1 MEMTE
6 MMEKIVSPVMK
17 PLMRALS
24 KVEALPGIKTLSDS
38 QSRRFTAEEVAGY
51 LRSQT
56 LAQDCALE
64 IGRLIQPGW
73 SEKQAVKAMDI
84 WLRDHGVKSFFHKP
98 FAWWG
103 SRSRFDGIK
112 NYRAYQATDQR
123 LLEGDIFILDVAPI
137 VDGFISDIGMSAVLG
152 DNPAFDQGLRFLTA
166 LRAEIPQLVTSLRH
180 GASVWRA
187 VDQKITAA
195 GYENIHVK
203 YPFGVLG
210 HRVYRTE
217 SAGDVGILNFGWQSF
232 WEITSRG
239 IFGQLLNAD
248 FSGSMEGL
256 WAIEP
261 QIGGRDWGM
270 KFEEILVVEDGQARW
285 LNPEPRWYLRR
296 SNDSNQVH

>member
-1 MEMTE
+1 MD
-6 MMEKIVSPVMK
+6 MMDRFVGPVMK
-17 PLMRALS
+17 PILRALS
-24 KVEALPGIKTLSDS
+24 KVESLPGIKTLSDS
-38 QSRRFTAEEVAGY
+38 QSRALTEKELAGY

-73 SEKQAVKAMDI
+73 SERQAVTAMDI
-84 WLRDHGVKSFFHKP
+84 WLRDHGVKSYFHKP

-103 SRSRFDGIK
+103 TRSRFDGIH
-112 NYRAYQATDQR
+112 NYRAYQATERR
-123 LLEGDIFILDVAPI
+123 LLEGEIFILDVAPI
-137 VDGFISDIGMSAVLG
+137 VGGFISDIGMSGVVG
-152 DNPAFDQGLRFLTA
+152 ENPEFDQGLRFLTD
-166 LRAEIPQLVTSLRH
+166 LRAEIPKLVTSMGH
-180 GASVWRA
+180 GASVWKA
-187 VDQKITAA
+187 VDHKIKLA

-217 SAGDVGILNFGWQSF
+217 SVGDVGILNFGWQSF

-256 WAIEP
+256 WAVEP
-261 QIGGRDWGM
+261 QIGGRHWGM
-270 KFEEILVVEDGQARW
+270 KFEEILVVEGGQARW
-285 LNPEPRWYLRR
+285 LNPEPRWFLRR
-296 SNDSNQVH
+296 STNIGSIN

>member
-1 MEMTE
+1 MEYIG
-6 MMEKIVSPVMK
+6 KLFDPVVK
-17 PLMRALS
+17 PVMRALS
-24 KVEALPGIKTLSDS
+24 KVESLPGVRALSDA
-38 QSRRFTAEEVAGY
+38 QTRRFTPDEVAGY

-73 SEKQAVKAMDI
+73 SEKQAVKAMDV
-84 WLRDHGVKSFFHKP
+84 WLRDHGVRSYFHKP

-103 SRSRFDGIK
+103 CRSRFDGIST
-112 NYRAYQATDQR
+112 YRAYQATDRR
-123 LLEGDIFILDVAPI
+123 LSEGEIFILDVAPI
-137 VDGFISDIGMSAVLG
+137 VDGFISDIGMSGVVG
-152 DNPAFDQGLRFLTA
+152 GNTAFDEGVQFLMDLR
-166 LRAEIPQLVTSLRH
+166 REIPELVTSMNH
-180 GASVWRA
+180 GASVWNA

-217 SAGDVGILNFGWQSF
+217 SAGDIGILNFGWQSF

-261 QIGGRDWGM
+261 QIGGDRWGM
-270 KFEEILVVEDGQARW
+270 KFEEILVVESGKARW

-296 SNDSNQVH
+296 SSSIGQSN

>member
-1 MEMTE
+1 MIEE
-6 MMEKIVSPVMK
+6 MMRPILKPV
-17 PLMRALS
+17 MRALS
-24 KVEALPGIKTLSDS
+24 KVEALPGVKALSAT
-38 QSRRFTAEEVAGY
+38 QSRIFSGEEVAAY

-64 IGRLIQPGW
+64 IGRLVQPGW

-84 WLRDHGVKSFFHKP
+84 WLRDHGVKSYFHKP

-103 SRSRFDGIK
+103 SRSRFDGIN
-112 NYRAYQATDQR
+112 NYRSYQATDRR
-123 LLEGDIFILDVAPI
+123 LIEDEIFILDVAPI
-137 VDGFISDIGMSAVLG
+137 VDGFISDIGMSGVIG
-152 DNPAFDQGLRFLTA
+152 ENPEFERGLQFLNE
-166 LRAEIPQLVTSLRH
+166 LRDEIPKMVTSIRH
-180 GASVWRA
+180 GATVWRT
-187 VDQKITAA
+187 VDHKITAA

-217 SAGDVGILNFGWQSF
+217 SSGDLGLLNFGWQSF

-248 FSGSMEGL
+248 FNGSMEGL

-261 QIGGRDWGM
+261 QIGGKNWGM
-270 KFEEILVVEDGQARW
+270 KFEEILVVEQGEARW
-285 LNPEPRWYLRR
+285 LNPQPRWFLQRAKFHGAH
-296 SNDSNQVH
+296 N